1 MQSSTVFGDVGFY
14 SLVKALVLEEFSQ
27 EWTREV
33 VDNVTSNL
41 SSFRQ
46 QRICNLSIAKP
57 SPLSIVSFQSRR
69 FQCWP
74 KRVIIVKN
82 KHVQTGHTCFLV
94 VDDEDNKENLRKI
107 LQKKIG
113 FMLKARP
120 STWELLLGQRRKQT
134 GQYLRLRRKC
144 ESVVLYAYSH
154 IGSGYNILC
163 SLCNKQCSSKHCT
176 NFGPIYT

>member
-46 QRICNLSIAKP
+46 QRIWNLSIAKP
-57 SPLSIVSFQSRR
+57 SLTQNCLFVEQKILVLAKTGYLSKTSMSKRPLLVSQ
-69 FQCWP
+69 W
-74 KRVIIVKN
+74 
-82 KHVQTGHTCFLV
+82 LV
-94 VDDEDNKENLRKI
+94 MRIARKI
-107 LQKKIG
+107 LGRSSKRKLG
-113 FMLKARP
+113 FMLKVRP

-134 GQYLRLRRKC
+134 SQYLRLRAKY
-144 ESVVLYAYSH
+144 ESIFLYAYSH

-163 SLCNKQCSSKHCT
+163 SLFCH
-176 NFGPIYT
+176 F